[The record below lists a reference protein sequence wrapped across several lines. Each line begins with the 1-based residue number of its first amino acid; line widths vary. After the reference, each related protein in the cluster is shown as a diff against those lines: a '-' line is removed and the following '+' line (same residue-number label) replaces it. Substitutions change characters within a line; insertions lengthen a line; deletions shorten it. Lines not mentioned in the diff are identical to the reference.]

1 MGNKRKDF
9 SAIELSSVI
18 EKKQKEASKV
28 FETAEGVSIPKTAS
42 APKEPLSHLEFSAG
56 IPPFLRGPYS
66 TMYVRRPWTIRQY
79 AGFSSAEESNAFY
92 LKNLAMGQKGLS
104 VAFDLPTHRGYD
116 SDHERVQGDVG
127 KAGVAIDSVE
137 DMKLLFN
144 QIPLDAM
151 SVSMT
156 MNGAVLPIMAFYIV
170 AAEEQGVCPEH
181 LSGTIQNDILKE
193 FMVRNTYVYPPAP
206 SIKIVSEIFKY
217 TSKKMPKFNSIS
229 ISGYHMQEAGATADI
244 ELAYTLADGLEYI
257 KTGLKAGLTID
268 EFAPRLS
275 FFWGIGMNHFMEIA
289 KMRAARMLWAKL
301 VKQFNPKNEKSL
313 ALRTHCQTS
322 GWSLTA
328 QVPFNNVARTT
339 IEAMA
344 AVFGGTQSLH
354 TNALDEAIAFGKL
367 VERDMRSKLDI
378 HPDDQ
383 SALSVRNM
391 AEVSKGVDVFMIA
404 LFFIVIF
411 IGSGTLIAGI
421 IGISNIMIFVI
432 KERTKE
438 FGIRKALG
446 AKPSS
451 IVGMVVQESVLI
463 TTIAGYLGLTLGTYV
478 LSLIGNSLEK
488 DYFIKDPSVSQG
500 LVVGA
505 TFVLI
510 ISGLIAAL
518 VPARKASQIKPVVAL
533 RAD

>member
-1 MGNKRKDF
+1 MFDLDRWREIFQSINKNKLRSIMSGFTVAFAILLFTLLFGVVSGLKNTFEGAFVDTAVNSMILRVWKTSKPFKGLQSGRRIQLKNPDYNYLAEKYDSKIDLMTARIFKNF
-9 SAIELSSVI
+9 SISYKNKQDNYSITAVHPDHQFL
-18 EKKQKEASKV
+18 EKTIITEGRYINQLDINESSKV
-28 FETAEGVSIPKTAS
+28 IVIGRLVKSDLFGEKPALGKRVNVGGISYKVIGIFSDDGGDNEERISYIPVTTAQKLYG
-42 APKEPLSHLEFSAG
+42 
-56 IPPFLRGPYS
+56 
-66 TMYVRRPWTIRQY
+66 
-79 AGFSSAEESNAFY
+79 NNDY
-92 LKNLAMGQKGLS
+92 L
-104 VAFDLPTHRGYD
+104 
-116 SDHERVQGDVG
+116 
-127 KAGVAIDSVE
+127 
-137 DMKLLFN
+137 N
-144 QIPLDAM
+144 QIR
-151 SVSMT
+151 
-156 MNGAVLPIMAFYIV
+156 I
-170 AAEEQGVCPEH
+170 
-181 LSGTIQNDILKE
+181 
-193 FMVRNTYVYPPAP
+193 
-206 SIKIVSEIFKY
+206 
-217 TSKKMPKFNSIS
+217 
-229 ISGYHMQEAGATADI
+229 GY
-244 ELAYTLADGLEYI
+244 
-257 KTGLKAGLTID
+257 
-268 EFAPRLS
+268 
-275 FFWGIGMNHFMEIA
+275 
-289 KMRAARMLWAKL
+289 
-301 VKQFNPKNEKSL
+301 NEDL
-313 ALRTHCQTS
+313 
-322 GWSLTA
+322 
-328 QVPFNNVARTT
+328 N
-339 IEAMA
+339 
-344 AVFGGTQSLH
+344 
-354 TNALDEAIAFGKL
+354 LDEAIAFGKL

>member
-1 MGNKRKDF
+1 MFDLDRWREIFQSINKNKLRSIMSGFTVAFAILLFTLLFGVVSGLKNTFEGAFVYNAVNSMIVRVWKTTKPFNGLQSGRRIQLKNPDYDYIAEKYDSKIDLMTARIFKNF
-9 SAIELSSVI
+9 SISYKNKQDNYSITAVHPDHQFL
-18 EKKQKEASKV
+18 EKTIITEGRYINQLDINESSKV
-28 FETAEGVSIPKTAS
+28 IVIGRLVKSDLF
-42 APKEPLSHLEFSAG
+42 
-56 IPPFLRGPYS
+56 
-66 TMYVRRPWTIRQY
+66 
-79 AGFSSAEESNAFY
+79 
-92 LKNLAMGQKGLS
+92 GQKPALGKRVNVGGIS
-104 VAFDLPTHRGYD
+104 YKVIGIF
-116 SDHERVQGDVG
+116 SDDGGDNEERISYIPVTTAQ
-127 KAGVAIDSVE
+127 
-137 DMKLLFN
+137 KLYGNNDYLN
-144 QIPLDAM
+144 QIR
-151 SVSMT
+151 
-156 MNGAVLPIMAFYIV
+156 I
-170 AAEEQGVCPEH
+170 
-181 LSGTIQNDILKE
+181 
-193 FMVRNTYVYPPAP
+193 
-206 SIKIVSEIFKY
+206 
-217 TSKKMPKFNSIS
+217 
-229 ISGYHMQEAGATADI
+229 GY
-244 ELAYTLADGLEYI
+244 
-257 KTGLKAGLTID
+257 
-268 EFAPRLS
+268 
-275 FFWGIGMNHFMEIA
+275 
-289 KMRAARMLWAKL
+289 
-301 VKQFNPKNEKSL
+301 NEDL
-313 ALRTHCQTS
+313 
-322 GWSLTA
+322 
-328 QVPFNNVARTT
+328 N
-339 IEAMA
+339 
-344 AVFGGTQSLH
+344 
-354 TNALDEAIAFGKL
+354 LDEAIAFGKL

>member
-1 MGNKRKDF
+1 MFDLDRWREIFQSINKNKLRSIMSGFTVAFAILLFTLLFGVVSGLKNTFEGAFVDNAVNSMMVRVWKTTKPFNGLQSGRRIQLKNPDYNYIAEKYDSKIDLMTARIFKNF
-9 SAIELSSVI
+9 SISYKNKQDNYSITAVHPDHQFL
-18 EKKQKEASKV
+18 EKTIITEGRYINQLDINESSKV
-28 FETAEGVSIPKTAS
+28 IVIGRLVKSDLFGEKPALGKRVNVGGISYKVIGIFSDDGGDNEERISYIPVTTAQKLYG
-42 APKEPLSHLEFSAG
+42 
-56 IPPFLRGPYS
+56 
-66 TMYVRRPWTIRQY
+66 
-79 AGFSSAEESNAFY
+79 NNDY
-92 LKNLAMGQKGLS
+92 L
-104 VAFDLPTHRGYD
+104 
-116 SDHERVQGDVG
+116 
-127 KAGVAIDSVE
+127 
-137 DMKLLFN
+137 N
-144 QIPLDAM
+144 QIR
-151 SVSMT
+151 
-156 MNGAVLPIMAFYIV
+156 I
-170 AAEEQGVCPEH
+170 
-181 LSGTIQNDILKE
+181 
-193 FMVRNTYVYPPAP
+193 
-206 SIKIVSEIFKY
+206 
-217 TSKKMPKFNSIS
+217 
-229 ISGYHMQEAGATADI
+229 GY
-244 ELAYTLADGLEYI
+244 
-257 KTGLKAGLTID
+257 
-268 EFAPRLS
+268 
-275 FFWGIGMNHFMEIA
+275 
-289 KMRAARMLWAKL
+289 
-301 VKQFNPKNEKSL
+301 NEDL
-313 ALRTHCQTS
+313 
-322 GWSLTA
+322 
-328 QVPFNNVARTT
+328 N
-339 IEAMA
+339 
-344 AVFGGTQSLH
+344 
-354 TNALDEAIAFGKL
+354 LDEAIAFGKL